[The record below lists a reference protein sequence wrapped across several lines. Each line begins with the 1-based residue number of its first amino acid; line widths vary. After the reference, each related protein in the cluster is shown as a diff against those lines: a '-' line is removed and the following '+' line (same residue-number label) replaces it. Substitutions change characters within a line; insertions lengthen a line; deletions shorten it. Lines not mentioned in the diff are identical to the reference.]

1 MIKVI
6 ERSQGVLPRPDPAR
20 RRVGRHFLRL
30 LPPRSM
36 VGQLPLE
43 QHIGVRIPGGQPKQD
58 KLFIIS
64 NLGGA
69 VRPANRIAEDLMV
82 LSSLGR
88 FERRHLLT
96 DDFLYV
102 PCYLW

>member
-1 MIKVI
+1 
-6 ERSQGVLPRPDPAR
+6 
-20 RRVGRHFLRL
+20 
-30 LPPRSM
+30 
-36 VGQLPLE
+36 
-43 QHIGVRIPGGQPKQD
+43 
-58 KLFIIS
+58 
-64 NLGGA
+64 
-69 VRPANRIAEDLMV
+69 MV